1 MNRSRLVLA
10 AAIIPFLYVIVG
22 CSSKD
27 DTSSAF
33 CPTALCPQ
41 GTQCNEQTRSCEALP
56 KFCPTALCPPG
67 TQCNE
72 QARRCE

>member
-1 MNRSRLVLA
+1 MNHPRLALG
-10 AAIIPFLYVIVG
+10 AAIIPFLYLIAG
-22 CSSKD
+22 CASED

-33 CPTALCPQ
+33 CPTALCAP
-41 GTQCNEQTRSCEALP
+41 GTQCNEETRSCEKLP
-56 KFCPTALCPPG
+56 EFCPTALCPPG